1 MLLAARERGG
11 AALEQ
16 RAEAEHRDDPVD
28 FGLRRAGPREPAAVE
43 QVLAHRE
50 MREEPA
56 LLEDVAQPPAMGG
69 QGDACLGVE
78 EDAALDG
85 DAARMRGEKPG
96 DGVDDRGL
104 ARSGAAEEHGET
116 GRGLEGGVEIEAAE
130 AVREADRERHAPAI
144 RRVARRASTS
154 ESTRAATATK
164 IEISTSGS
172 APDSPPGTWRRA

>member
-1 MLLAARERGG
+1 MPEG
-11 AALEQ
+11 
-16 RAEAEHRDDPVD
+16 
-28 FGLRRAGPREPAAVE
+28 
-43 QVLAHRE
+43 
-50 MREEPA
+50 
-56 LLEDVAQPPAMGG
+56 
-69 QGDACLGVE
+69 GVE

-85 DAARMRGEKPG
+85 DAAGLRREQAG
-96 DGVDDRGL
+96 DGIDDGGL
-104 ARSGAAEEHGET
+104 ARAGAAEEHGET

-130 AVREADRERHAPAI
+130 TVRKADRERHAPVI